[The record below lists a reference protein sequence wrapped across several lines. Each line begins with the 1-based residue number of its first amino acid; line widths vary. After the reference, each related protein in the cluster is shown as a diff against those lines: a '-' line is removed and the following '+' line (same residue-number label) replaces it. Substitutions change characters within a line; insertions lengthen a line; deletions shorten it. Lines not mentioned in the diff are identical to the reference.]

1 MKADNFLAVLWQH
14 RCLSYN
20 FRCSPLNAAMAERLY
35 KPSEQVPVS
44 GVYRVD
50 HNGHRDSH
58 EATLLEGEMF
68 PPCAVCEDRVRFVLK
83 YRAGGIHLDKD
94 FPQR

>member
-1 MKADNFLAVLWQH
+1 
-14 RCLSYN
+14 
-20 FRCSPLNAAMAERLY
+20 MAENLY
-35 KPSEQVPVS
+35 KPSEQVLVS

-58 EATLLEGEMF
+58 EATLLEGEVF
-68 PPCAVCEDRVRFVLK
+68 PVCAVCEDRVRYVLK
-83 YRAGGIHLDKD
+83 YRAGSIHLDKD